1 MNQKLIFKTPVIIK
15 KSWMGLE
22 NITLSERQIVSDI
35 TYMWKLTRTLVSKRK
50 KKQTH
55 KYKKQTSSY
64 QGGKGRMGE
73 AR

>member
-1 MNQKLIFKTPVIIK
+1 MD
-15 KSWMGLE
+15 GLE

-64 QGGKGRMGE
+64 QWGKGRMGE